1 MRSKQEFIREWNNWV
16 ATESEGKLPTQE
28 RTSRFSGTPA
38 LFAFRDMDYFALISP
53 IGWTPA
59 AYEIAEIIVPR
70 GFVTDFASVPRLF
83 WSMLP
88 PIGRYGYAAIFHDF
102 TYWQQTASRDEA
114 DKLFH
119 DTMLEL
125 TVGTVTRNVL
135 YYSVR
140 CFGFLAWRNNA
151 AAKASG
157 EKRILCEFP
166 TDLTTSWVEWKK
178 RPDVFV

>member
-1 MRSKQEFIREWNNWV
+1 MH
-16 ATESEGKLPTQE
+16 AGT
-28 RTSRFSGTPA
+28 RFSGTPA

-102 TYWQQTASRDEA
+102 AYWQQTARRDEA

-119 DTMLEL
+119 ETMIEL
-125 TVGTVTRNVL
+125 AVGRLTRNVL

-140 CFGFLAWRNNA
+140 LLRRSLRGATMRRPGQPAKSASFANFPMTSRPVGWTGKSGRACLSRALA
-151 AAKASG
+151 
-157 EKRILCEFP
+157 
-166 TDLTTSWVEWKK
+166 
-178 RPDVFV
+178 

>member
-16 ATESEGKLPTQE
+16 ATSGGGSAETPAGPPQ
-28 RTSRFSGTPA
+28 FSGTPA

-59 AYEIAEIIVPR
+59 PYKIAEIIVPR

-83 WSMLP
+83 WSMFP

-102 TYWQQTASRDEA
+102 AYWQQTASRDEA

-119 DTMLEL
+119 DTMVEL
-125 TVGTVTRNVL
+125 AVGTVTRNVL

-140 CFGFLAWRNNA
+140 LFGFFAWHKNA
-151 AAKASG
+151 SARASG

-166 TDLTTSWVEWKK
+166 TDIMTRWADWKK
-178 RPDVFV
+178 RPGAFV